1 MVGVEWLRKR
11 GGGADWPR
19 VLLVALAATVILA
32 VGVAAATSTSSF
44 GPYNPGWDGSSDL
57 RSQVA
62 DDPDV
67 EDELLRDTADYEGIE
82 PEGTVAFVVAPDDP
96 YTGEDAD
103 RLRTFVESGGTL
115 VVLENFGEGGNVV
128 LAAVGADA
136 RFNGDLLRDEQNHFR
151 GPPMP
156 IADNVTDHELTDGVS
171 QLTLNYAT
179 AVEPGGATVLV
190 RTSDVTYLGS
200 EETELS
206 AVEELDSYPVATS
219 ENASAGT
226 VVAVGDP
233 SITINAMLE
242 EPDNAAFVS
251 ALYDDADRVVMDV
264 SHVGDVPPLA
274 AATLTLRDSPLLQ
287 VLLGLGAIGAVAALS
302 GRRLPTDRLGWTRA
316 GRARDLERTEP
327 GRELSTAD
335 RTSYLRKRYPDW
347 DDDRIE
353 RVTAAVERAE
363 RRGPDGPGTEPTRG
377 SDEHD
382 Q

>member
-1 MVGVEWLRKR
+1 MVSVDWLRKR
-11 GGGADWPR
+11 GGGPDWPR
-19 VLLVALAATVILA
+19 VLLVALAATVVLA
-32 VGVAAATSTSSF
+32 VGIAAATSTSSF
-44 GPYNPGWDGSSDL
+44 GPYNPGWDGASDL
-57 RSQVA
+57 RGQVESE
-62 DDPDV
+62 PGV
-67 EDELLRDTADYEGIE
+67 EGELLRDTAEYEGIE

-103 RLRTFVESGGTL
+103 RLREFVEGGGTL

-128 LAAVGADA
+128 LGEVGADA
-136 RFNGDLLRDEQNHFR
+136 RFHGGLLRDEHNHFR

-156 IADNVTDHELTDGVS
+156 IADNVTDHELTEGVS

-179 AVEPGGATVLV
+179 AVEPGEAMILV
-190 RTSDVTYLGS
+190 RTSEVTYLGS

-206 AVEELDSYPVATS
+206 EVEELESYPVATV

-233 SITINAMLE
+233 SITINSMLE

-251 ALYDDADRVVMDV
+251 GLYDGADRVVLDV

-274 AATLTLRDSPLLQ
+274 AAALTLRDSPFLQ
-287 VLLGLGAIGAVAALS
+287 VIVGLGAIGAVAALS
-302 GRRLPTDRLGWTRA
+302 VRELPTDRLGRTRS
-316 GRARDLERTEP
+316 GRARDLEQAEP
-327 GRELSTAD
+327 GRELSIAD
-335 RTSYLRKRYPDW
+335 RAAYLRKRYPDW
-347 DDDRIE
+347 DDERIE

-363 RRGPDGPGTEPTRG
+363 SAGT

-382 Q
+382 T